1 MARDLKDAWGWLERL
16 TRRVDRLFSGAMFEN
31 ASITNGRL
39 RLIGGLLRV
48 DSGGRVQIVGT
59 LEINGT
65 TTVTGVFDVEGP
77 WDLAGDGSITGN
89 VSIAGNVT
97 ATGIWTQIGEWHL
110 NGNGSITGDV
120 DITGILTLLS
130 ELIVSSVGKITV
142 GAGASR
148 IVIDGATGKIL
159 VGNMTIDPANG
170 GSVVFPGGAV
180 VKAGPSGGISMTQG
194 SYAAVITSTGASVG
208 RSGRSIS
215 VTESGFRMDGVPTG
229 SPGNGT
235 QSGVFYRDGLGYIKV
250 SDGS

>member
-1 MARDLKDAWGWLERL
+1 MAFDLNDAWSWLDRL
-16 TRRVDRLFSGAMFEN
+16 TRRVDRLFSGAMLEN

-59 LEINGT
+59 LEIDGS

-97 ATGIWTQIGEWHL
+97 ATGEWTQIGEWHL

-130 ELIVSSVGKITV
+130 ELRVSTIGKITV
-142 GAGASR
+142 GNM
-148 IVIDGATGKIL
+148 VID
-159 VGNMTIDPANG
+159 PSNG
-170 GSVVFPGGAV
+170 GSVTFPGGAIVRAAPGGGV
-180 VKAGPSGGISMTQG
+180 VVEQG
-194 SYAAVITSTGASVG
+194 NYSATVTSSGASLG
-208 RSGRSIS
+208 RSGRSFTVRDAFPPFQFVGLPTIS
-215 VTESGFRMDGVPTG
+215 QTSSGGLDINSMYV
-229 SPGNGT
+229 SPQGEP
-235 QSGVFYRDGLGYIKV
+235 YKV
-250 SDGS
+250 VDD